1 MPNYSKVIQC
11 RLCKND
17 HLRVVFD
24 FGNVPL
30 GNNLQS
36 SKYKSTEIA
45 RYFRNLNPPIIGYIK
60 KNYFHIDL
68 KAILDDQLDYISS
81 SINSI

>member
-1 MPNYSKVIQC
+1 MM
-11 RLCKND
+11 
-17 HLRVVFD
+17 
-24 FGNVPL
+24 L
-30 GNNLQS
+30 GVSIEDSLVEAGSGSLPIKSIESACFKFKS
-36 SKYKSTEIA
+36 SKYKPTEIA